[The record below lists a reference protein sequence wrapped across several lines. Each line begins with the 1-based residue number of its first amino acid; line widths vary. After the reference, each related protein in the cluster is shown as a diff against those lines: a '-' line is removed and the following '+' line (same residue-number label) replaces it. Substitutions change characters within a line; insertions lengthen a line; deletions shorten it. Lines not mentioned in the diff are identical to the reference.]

1 MGCMPVD
8 TDRHLLLGNFT
19 MFRISIAFA
28 ALALLAAST
37 VGVSPASADTWG
49 CSYEKCLQVCSKVG
63 GHNCSDYCGKQ
74 LKDKQLAKTCK

>member
-1 MGCMPVD
+1 MPVD
-8 TDRHLLLGNFT
+8 TDRHLLPGNFT

-74 LKDKQLAKTCK
+74 LKEKQLAKTCK